1 MRGLLENLVPL
12 VTKQA
17 AERAACEVLRKLA
30 CKLPHLGCGIMH
42 LGRAVR

>member
-17 AERAACEVLRKLA
+17 AKRAACEVRRELA
-30 CKLPHLGCGIMH
+30 C
-42 LGRAVR
+42 

>member
-1 MRGLLENLVPL
+1 MRGLLENLGPL

-17 AERAACEVLRKLA
+17 AKRAACEALRELA
-30 CKLPHLGCGIMH
+30 CKLPQLGCGIMH